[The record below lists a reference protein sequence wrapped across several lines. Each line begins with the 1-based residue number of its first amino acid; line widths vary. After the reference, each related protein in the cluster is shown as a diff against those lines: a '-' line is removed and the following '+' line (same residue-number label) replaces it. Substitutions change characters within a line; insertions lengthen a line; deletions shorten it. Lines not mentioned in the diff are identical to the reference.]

1 MHIYRKSNAVLNVG
15 DFASQTARSFSHAC
29 IGTCMYGRIHTYNI
43 LLEARVTCAN
53 VVRTIET
60 LSVRQRRGA
69 SVFCTPRCQRHTPSD
84 GYLYKLVSYY
94 LYLLVLDRAERKKF
108 VLERYKEISDYTYTH
123 THTYTITFPI
133 SLLLTK

>member
-1 MHIYRKSNAVLNVG
+1 MYTYTKSNAVLNVG
-15 DFASQTARSFSHAC
+15 DFAFETARSFSHVC
-29 IGTCMYGRIHTYNI
+29 VCTCMYGCIHTHTYNI

-69 SVFCTPRCQRHTPSD
+69 SVFCTPRCHRHTPSD

-108 VLERYKEISDYTYTH
+108 VLERYKEISDFKHTH
-123 THTYTITFPI
+123 THIYIQ
-133 SLLLTK
+133 